1 MKKFFLKILTFVT
14 TLTMLFCVFPISAF
28 AEMQYSGDYTYR
40 IKSDGTIAIE
50 GYYSWNDGNIT
61 DYIIPQQID
70 GRDVTELCAYAF
82 NGYEVDNIVIPST
95 VTLIQP
101 NAFDEMATK
110 KFTVDKSNNNY
121 KSVDGVI
128 FSADGKKLVLYPRSS
143 TEKIYTVPDGVTEIV
158 SWAFNKSIL
167 ETVILPSS
175 LKVIGSYAFCYCSN
189 LYAIVIPEGI
199 TDINEGA
206 FLDCASLN
214 TLYIPSTVS
223 HIGDYAL
230 YAGDTHYFAA
240 SDSYAFEYM
249 NESGI
254 DVNAVRKPD
263 NIDVTLSYTEC
274 FENTNGYTN
283 SYNDPN
289 GEYYEYYIYN
299 DPYIESITLTYSDG
313 TQTTYSNE
321 QFYEEFGYYPDLYS
335 DQSYFNQWHGGETH
349 AFYFTFLNTFCKIDF
364 NILPQLEISDFSIKI
379 SDQKSQIYEYTNGYY
394 STYYD
399 ENNIGHDFWYYYL
412 HTSDFEYS
420 FTYDGHQYIDLT
432 EYEVYEMFGI
442 YPEFTEETQQ
452 SYFNQY
458 TVGLNRVDI
467 SLFGS
472 IATSYVEILPQP
484 EIHNFAVKYVGEDII
499 EKTHGY
505 YATDW
510 NDSRYWVYN
519 FDTYNDFLFSFTDD
533 KGIQHEDLYAT
544 DVEEIYGFSPD
555 LIEPVQDI
563 DNGLSI
569 GENIITFKLFG
580 STASTAVNIIK
591 SPYTKI
597 EITAKDY
604 ELVENFD
611 GFLYTDSD
619 SNTYFNYN
627 YDYSVYLYKNDTE
640 YEYFESYYDLQNLL
654 ETECLNID
662 GQSYETPWTVG
673 EHTVNVD
680 IMGLK
685 DQVNYMIVENPVKS
699 VKILSDIK
707 TEYYTYDEVFDIDG
721 LTLEIEFK
729 NGNIVTHT
737 VNIDPDYY
745 YKNYYNTSDSGY
757 FIEGY
762 PLECYIRY
770 YNPNGVETAVVN
782 YYGYEIETPVYI
794 DYPNITGAEFITP
807 PQDKNFSGAVIR
819 VTEGDGTTKD
829 FTVEKSFTLNESS
842 DDAGDFTS
850 YSAYIYLFTDQGI
863 FCANTKYDVSKNT
876 GDISNFALTFLNNE
890 LVIENDTLENIT
902 RENTASAYIEN
913 VIFDDYISNNSGFD
927 DADMYFDGKVT
938 AENIDYLIQHYVNDY
953 YLSDAQTIK
962 DILNS
967 RLNITG
973 EIDLSLSE
981 YYDELNDYYNCPSY
995 YYVANTCKN
1004 NLMVQLLD
1012 NGNYKYYYDYWV
1024 SECGEFKLIAE
1035 VTADGKLVSVSGAE
1049 LRGDI
1054 NADGEVNILDLIHL
1068 KNNLLDPE
1076 FYDFYSDMN
1085 SDNSINSL
1093 DFIAEKKYLFEN

>member
-1 MKKFFLKILTFVT
+1 MKNIFLKILTLVL

-40 IKSDGTIAIE
+40 IKSDGTVAIE
-50 GYYSWNDGNIT
+50 GYYSWDDENIA

-70 GRDVTELCAYAF
+70 GRDVTELCAFAF
-82 NGYEVDNIVIPST
+82 NGYECDNIVIPAT
-95 VTLIQP
+95 VSLIQP
-101 NAFDEMATK
+101 NAFDGMGTEK
-110 KFTVDKSNNNY
+110 YTVDENNSHY

-128 FSADGKKLVLYPRSS
+128 FSADEKKLVLYPRSS

-158 SWAFNKSIL
+158 SWAFNKCIL
-167 ETVILPSS
+167 ETVILPTS

-189 LYAIVIPEGI
+189 LYEIVMPEGI

-206 FLDCASLN
+206 FLDCGSLN

-230 YAGDTHYFAA
+230 YAGDTQYFAA
-240 SDSYAFEYM
+240 EDTYAYEYLHK
-249 NESGI
+249 SGI
-254 DVNAVRKPD
+254 DAKAVQILD
-263 NIDVTLSYTEC
+263 SIDVTLDYTEC
-274 FENTNGYTN
+274 FENTNGYTS

-335 DQSYFNQWHGGETH
+335 DQNHLNTWHAGETH
-349 AFYFTFLNTFCKIDF
+349 AFYFSFLNNVCKIDF
-364 NILPQLEISDFSIKI
+364 TVLEPCEISDFSVTVDENRSK
-379 SDQKSQIYEYTNGYY
+379 IYENTNGSY

-399 ENNIGHDFWYYYL
+399 EDGTEYNFWYYNLY
-412 HTSDFEYS
+412 TSDFLYS

-472 IATSYVEILPQP
+472 IATSHIEILPQP
-484 EIHNFAVKYVGEDII
+484 KIYDFTVKYTGEDII
-499 EKTHGY
+499 EKTHGSY
-505 YATDW
+505 VTDS
-510 NDSRYWVYN
+510 DGSFYWAYN
-519 FDTYNDFLFSFTDD
+519 IDAYNDFTFSFTDEQ
-533 KGIQHEDLYAT
+533 GERHENVYSYQI
-544 DVEEIYGFSPD
+544 EELYGFTPE
-555 LIEPVQDI
+555 LIEPIQDNEHI
-563 DNGLSI
+563 LGI
-569 GENIITFKLFG
+569 GEHTITFKLLN
-580 STASTAVNIIK
+580 STASTSVNIIE

-597 EITAKDY
+597 EIVAKDY

-611 GFLYTDSD
+611 GYTYTDSD
-619 SNTYFNYN
+619 GNECFNYQ
-627 YDYSVYLYKNDTE
+627 YDYSVYLYTNDTE

-673 EHTVNVD
+673 EYTVNVD

-685 DQVNYMIVENPVKS
+685 DQVNYKVVENPVKS

-707 TEYYTYDEVFDIDG
+707 TQYYTNDEIFNMDD

-729 NGNIVTHT
+729 NGNIITHT
-737 VNIDPDYY
+737 VDINPDYY
-745 YKNYYNTSDSGY
+745 YSHIKPYY
-757 FIEGY
+757 IEGY
-762 PLECYIRY
+762 PLECAVIDYDFKQW
-770 YNPNGVETAVVN
+770 VEIN
-782 YYGYEIETPVYI
+782 YYGYLLETPVYI
-794 DYPNITGAEFITP
+794 KSPEITSAEFITP
-807 PQDKNFSGAVIR
+807 PQDKEFSGAVIR
-819 VTEGDGTTKD
+819 VTENDGSTKD
-829 FTVEKSFTLNESS
+829 FTVEKSYTISESS
-842 DDAGDFTS
+842 DITGDLIS
-850 YSAYIYLFTDQGI
+850 YSIQHFLVTDKGI
-863 FCANTKYDVSKNT
+863 FWANSSYEISQTT
-876 GDISNFALTFLNNE
+876 GEISNIDLWFLNQQLTVDSE
-890 LVIENDTLENIT
+890 TLKNIS
-902 RENTASAYIEN
+902 RENTASGYIEH
-913 VIFDDYISNNSGFD
+913 VIYDNYFASNYI
-927 DADMYFDGKVT
+927 DMYFDGRVT
-938 AENIDYLIQHYVNDY
+938 AENIDYLIHQYVNDY
-953 YLSDAQTIK
+953 YLANGQTIK
-962 DILNS
+962 DCLNEK
-967 RLNITG
+967 LNIIG
-973 EIDLSLSE
+973 EIDLTLSNFYNEENDSYDGSLS
-981 YYDELNDYYNCPSY
+981 
-995 YYVANTCKN
+995 YYVANNCKN
-1004 NLMVQLLD
+1004 NLKVEILD

-1024 SECGEFKLIAE
+1024 SECGEFKLAAE
-1035 VTADGKLVSVSGAE
+1035 VTADGKLVSVSNAE

-1054 NADGEVNILDLIHL
+1054 NTDGEVNILDLIHL
-1068 KNNLLDPE
+1068 KNNSLDPD

-1085 SDNSINSL
+1085 SDSSVNSL